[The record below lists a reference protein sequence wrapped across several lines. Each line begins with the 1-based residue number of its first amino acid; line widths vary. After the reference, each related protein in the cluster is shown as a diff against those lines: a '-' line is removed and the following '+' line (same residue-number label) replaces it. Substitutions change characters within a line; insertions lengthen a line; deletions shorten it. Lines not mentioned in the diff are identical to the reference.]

1 MPPQDQVERYR
12 ALLDI
17 ARCVGRAMDL
27 PTLIPEIL
35 ERAQLVM
42 RAEACSI
49 FLPDAQT
56 GELVIHSTQTKH
68 ANVLKATRIPPDV
81 GIAGAVFQSHR
92 PLNIKDVRHDP
103 RHLAAV
109 DQKTGFVTR
118 ALIAIPLLEGTR
130 CLGVMEVINARDR
143 DSFDE
148 QDEELFEGFGGLI
161 VNALVRLG
169 AQQREVELAGS
180 RHELHL
186 AREIQTT
193 FLPDPAQ
200 TFPFG
205 HVRTQYFP
213 AHEVSGDFLVVRRVD
228 AHRLLLGLGDV
239 SGKGMPA
246 ALTMARLTAMIEASS
261 ESIGSELGEWVSRMN
276 YQVTR
281 DMKAGRFVGLT
292 FLLADVEESSMQVCA
307 AGQFPPLH
315 FNGGQ
320 WQHFEM
326 KTQLPLGILSPFAY
340 TADHVPLR
348 RGDSWL
354 LFSDGITEAR
364 NTANE
369 EFTEE
374 RFLASL
380 SSNPAAPRTLTAAVA
395 AWKEFVQTA
404 PQHDDAS
411 LLLLD
416 WRGIP
421 PPPEFHATCAP
432 DQLSYGRE
440 FIEQWATYAGYDHVT
455 VGQIVTACDEAAAN
469 ILRHAYQQRTGPI
482 HYIAGLDEQL
492 LTFEIVDEAPPIDP
506 AQIKPRAL
514 DDLRPGGLGT
524 VIISKVFDEVTYH
537 PLSNGNRLTL
547 RKRLPQEA

>member
-1 MPPQDQVERYR
+1 MSPQDQVERYR
-12 ALLDI
+12 ALLDT
-17 ARCVGRAMDL
+17 ARCFGCAMNL
-27 PTLIPEIL
+27 PALIPDIL
-35 ERAQLVM
+35 ERAQSVM

-68 ANVLKATRIPPDV
+68 ADVLKSTRIPPNA

-92 PLNIKDVRHDP
+92 LLNIKDVRHDP
-103 RHLAAV
+103 RHLATV

-118 ALIAIPLLEGTR
+118 AMIAIPLLEGTR
-130 CLGVMEVINARDR
+130 CLGVMEVINSRDR

-180 RHELHL
+180 RHELQL

-193 FLPDPAQ
+193 FLPDPGQ

-213 AHEVSGDFLVVRRVD
+213 AREVSGDFLVVRRVD
-228 AHRLLLGLGDV
+228 THRLLLGLGDV

-246 ALTMARLTAMIEASS
+246 ALTMARLTAMIEISS
-261 ESIGSELGEWVSRMN
+261 ESIGANIGEWVSRMN
-276 YQVTR
+276 RQVTR
-281 DMKAGRFVGLT
+281 EMKAGRFVSLT
-292 FLLADVEESSMQVCA
+292 FLLADAEKSSMQICA

-315 FNGGQ
+315 FSDGK
-320 WQHFEM
+320 WQRFEM
-326 KTQLPLGILSPFAY
+326 KTQLPLGILSTSAY
-340 TADHVPLR
+340 TADRVPLR
-348 RGDSWL
+348 RGESWL

-364 NTANE
+364 NTKDE

-380 SSNPAAPRTLTAAVA
+380 APDPAAPRTLTAAVT
-395 AWKEFVQTA
+395 AWKRFVQTT

-416 WRGIP
+416 WRGVP
-421 PPPEFHATCAP
+421 PAPELHATCAA
-432 DQLSYGRE
+432 DQLGCGRE
-440 FIEQWATYAGYDHVT
+440 FVGQWAAHAGYDDVT

-482 HYIAGLDEQL
+482 HYAAALDEQM
-492 LTFEIVDEAPPIDP
+492 LTIEILDEAPPISP
-506 AQIKPRAL
+506 SQIKPRAL

-524 VIISKVFDEVTYH
+524 VIISKVFDEVTFH
-537 PLSNGNRLTL
+537 PLPNGNRLTL
-547 RKRLPQEA
+547 RKHLSNAA